1 MPFDDSEFRALAE
14 NIPTLCWIANPD
26 GYIVWYN
33 RRWYDYTGTTPS
45 EMEGWGWQSVHDPEK
60 LPSVMQRWQASIAS
74 GLPFE
79 MVFPLRAADGT
90 FRPFLTRINPS
101 FDETGAVTRW
111 FGVNTDIS
119 EQVKAEKALV
129 KSQASFDVLAD
140 TMPQMVWSTLP
151 DGSHDYYNA
160 RWYEFTGVPEGSTDG
175 EAWNGVF
182 HPDDQDRAWSRWRHS
197 LETGEPYEIEYRLRH
212 RSGAYRWTLG
222 RALPLRSANGEIV
235 RWFGT
240 CTDIDDAK
248 RLDEERSLV
257 ANELSHRIKNIF
269 SVISGLIHLS
279 TRSFPEAKAF
289 ATALRERVTAL
300 GRAHDYVRP
309 HSVLS
314 RPQNEQTTLFAM
326 LRDLLAPYQ
335 DGERIEI
342 SGEDAPI
349 DDRAATPLAL
359 VFHELATNA
368 AKYGGLSS
376 LEGRVRIAARMAD
389 GLYDMTWTET
399 GGPATREPTQLSFGS
414 NLARIS
420 VEGQLGG
427 QLSYDWRVSGL
438 VVAIRL
444 PRTALMRPSG
454 RTGL

>member
-1 MPFDDSEFRALAE
+1 M
-14 NIPTLCWIANPD
+14 ANPD

-33 RRWYDYTGTTPS
+33 RRWYEYSGTTP
-45 EMEGWGWQSVHDPEK
+45 EQMEGWGWQSAHDPEK
-60 LPSVMQRWQASIAS
+60 LPMVMQRWQASIAS

-90 FRPFLTRINPS
+90 FRPFLTRINPT
-101 FDETGAVTRW
+101 FDETGAVKRW

-119 EQVKAEKALV
+119 DQVRAEKALV
-129 KSQASFDVLAD
+129 KSKASFDVLAD

-151 DGSHDYYNA
+151 DGLHDYYNA

-175 EAWNGVF
+175 EGWSGVF
-182 HPDDQDRAWSRWRHS
+182 HPDDQERAWSLWRHS

-212 RSGAYRWTLG
+212 HSGEYRWTLG
-222 RALPLRSANGEIV
+222 RALPLRGANGEII

-240 CTDIDDAK
+240 CTDINDAK

-279 TRSFPEAKAF
+279 SRSFPEARNF

-309 HSVLS
+309 HSALS
-314 RPQNEQTTLFAM
+314 RPHNDLTTLFAM
-326 LRDLLAPYQ
+326 LTDLLAPYQ
-335 DGERIEI
+335 EGHRIQI
-342 SGEDAPI
+342 SGEDVPI

-368 AKYGGLSS
+368 AKYGALRDVD
-376 LEGRVRIAARMAD
+376 GRVGIAARMND
-389 GLYDMTWTET
+389 GVYEMTWTET
-399 GGPATREPTQLSFGS
+399 GGPPTQEPTRLSFGS

-427 QLSYDWRVSGL
+427 QLAYDWRVSGL
-438 VVAIRL
+438 VVAISL
-444 PRTALMRPSG
+444 PRAALTRP
-454 RTGL
+454 RA